1 MCVCTYVCKS
11 VATGGARTLWICI
24 LWQFRK
30 LNRQTRT
37 HTHTHTYLH
46 TYIHTIILK
55 NPPASDYPQD
65 EACLLSNRVGG
76 SLGLLFFCVFFV
88 FALLVCVLCYVGVLF
103 AAVPVILLYSVRWSM
118 YLCTHMYISWN
129 CGEKS
134 AQMTVNTWKSCCG
147 AREPPILNCA
157 GPTMCTHQALP
168 AWHPKYQDPRLGK
181 HKASGM
187 VGLQSSGTLSVK
199 ACDGK
204 TLSAHLRTCLRRK
217 DLSKVNAW
225 AAQTTLSK
233 LDPNWR

>member
-1 MCVCTYVCKS
+1 MCVCTYVKVS
-11 VATGGARTLWICI
+11 PLAAPELYEYVFYDSTENWIA
-24 LWQFRK
+24 K
-30 LNRQTRT
+30 
-37 HTHTHTYLH
+37 HTHTYLH

-88 FALLVCVLCYVGVLF
+88 FALLICVLCYVGVLF

-168 AWHPKYQDPRLGK
+168 AWHPKYQDPRLETIC
-181 HKASGM
+181 M
-187 VGLQSSGTLSVK
+187 
-199 ACDGK
+199 
-204 TLSAHLRTCLRRK
+204 
-217 DLSKVNAW
+217 
-225 AAQTTLSK
+225 
-233 LDPNWR
+233 